1 MAMIRRPISRWFT
14 FGLGVSGVILL
25 LMVYVALSSRQTQIN
40 PKQRVIPGWNAFA
53 EGATRLTKAQ
63 GTADTPKPSM
73 LLTDLKATYWRL
85 LLGLGLG
92 VVLSVCVGIA
102 MGAYRWIE
110 ATLAPIISFL
120 AKIPPTAM
128 LPIYFVLVGT
138 DQTMFTTMVALGV
151 FFTMAQSVYQ
161 AIAND
166 VKLHAINKAYTL
178 GGSDP
183 EIIYEVIWKQIL
195 PAILDNI
202 RLQIGPA
209 MIFLLA
215 AEMLVGGEGI
225 GYRIRME
232 SRVLNMSIVYL
243 YLGIL
248 GATGLMADWLLL
260 RLRQYLCPWYQR

>member
-1 MAMIRRPISRWFT
+1 MIRAHLPTWLTVLLSV
-14 FGLGVSGVILL
+14 LGVLGMFGVYS
-25 LMVYVALSSRQTQIN
+25 VLSNRQTQKN
-40 PKQRVIPGWNAFA
+40 ETQKVIPGIQAFKD
-53 EGATRLTKAQ
+53 GAKRMLAPQ
-63 GTADTPKPSM
+63 GSEEDPKPSM
-73 LLTDLKATYWRL
+73 LVTDLRATYWRL

-92 VVLSVCVGIA
+92 IVLSIIVGIA
-102 MGAYRWIE
+102 MGAYEWI
-110 ATLAPIISFL
+110 AAPLAPTISFL

-138 DQTMFTTMVALGV
+138 NQTMFTTMVALGV

-161 AIAND
+161 SIIND
-166 VKLHAINKAYTL
+166 VSDEAISKAYTL

-195 PAILDNI
+195 PSTLDAI

-215 AEMLVGGEGI
+215 AEMLVGSAGI

-232 SRVLNMSIVYL
+232 SRVLNMSIVYI
-243 YLGIL
+243 YLAIL
-248 GATGLMADWLLL
+248 GFTGLLGDWFLVWV
-260 RLRQYLCPWYQR
+260 RRKLCPWYSR